1 MVGADIVQKAGG
13 RVVLVDIVAGKSTT
27 GTIGRALRASART
40 ELRVCM
46 SELNE
51 YLVRS
56 AAAIT
61 AMAERDLSQR
71 MERAVAPS
79 WPRFRPGKALL
90 VCGNGGSASD
100 AIHIAGELVGRFL
113 KERKAYNVI
122 ALPANA
128 AVLTAWG
135 NDYGFDTV
143 FSRQV
148 EAHGAAGAV
157 LLAIST
163 SGNSPSILLAAEQ
176 ARVMGMTVISLT
188 GDTGGKLQPLSDIL
202 LNVPSTSTPIIQQGH
217 LCLYHYLCEVVE
229 ARLS

>member
-1 MVGADIVQKAGG
+1 
-13 RVVLVDIVAGKSTT
+13 
-27 GTIGRALRASART
+27 
-40 ELRVCM
+40 
-46 SELNE
+46 
-51 YLVRS
+51 
-56 AAAIT
+56 
-61 AMAERDLSQR
+61 
-71 MERAVAPS
+71 MERAASAVVSALS
-79 WPRFRPGKALL
+79 SGKALL

-100 AIHIAGELVGRFL
+100 AIHIATELVGRFL

-128 AVLTAWG
+128 GMLTAWG

-148 EAHGAAGAV
+148 EAHGAAGGV

-163 SGNSPSILLAAEQ
+163 SGNSPSILAAAEQ
-176 ARVMGMTVISLT
+176 ARMMDMTVISLT
-188 GDTGGKLQPLSDIL
+188 GDTGGKLKPLTDIL

-229 ARLS
+229 ARLSNG

>member
-1 MVGADIVQKAGG
+1 M
-13 RVVLVDIVAGKSTT
+13 
-27 GTIGRALRASART
+27 SA
-40 ELRVCM
+40 
-46 SELNE
+46 LNE
-51 YLVRS
+51 YLNRS
-56 AAAIT
+56 AAAIS
-61 AMAERDLSQR
+61 AMAERDLTDR
-71 MERAVAPS
+71 MERAVSAVVEAL
-79 WPRFRPGKALL
+79 RHGKALL
-90 VCGNGGSASD
+90 ICGNGGSASD

-148 EAHGAAGAV
+148 EAHGGPGAV

-163 SGNSPSILLAAEQ
+163 SGNSPSILAAAEQ
-176 ARVMGMTVISLT
+176 ARMMGMTVVSMT
-188 GDTGGKLQPLSDIL
+188 GDTGGKLAPLTDIL

-217 LCLYHYLCEVVE
+217 ICLYHHLCEVVE
-229 ARLS
+229 ARLSER

>member
-1 MVGADIVQKAGG
+1 M
-13 RVVLVDIVAGKSTT
+13 S
-27 GTIGRALRASART
+27 ALNA
-40 ELRVCM
+40 
-46 SELNE
+46 

-56 AAAIT
+56 AAALAAT
-61 AMAERDLSQR
+61 AERDLTGE
-71 MERAVAPS
+71 MERAVATIAVALS
-79 WPRFRPGKALL
+79 QGKALL

-113 KERKAYNVI
+113 RERKGYNVI

-148 EAHGAAGAV
+148 EAHGAPGAV

-163 SGNSPSILLAAEQ
+163 SGNSPSIVAAAEQ
-176 ARVMGMTVISLT
+176 ARAMGMTVVALT
-188 GDTGGKLQPLSDIL
+188 GDTGGKLRPLADIL
-202 LNVPSTSTPIIQQGH
+202 LNVPSTETPIIQQGH
-217 LCLYHYLCEVVE
+217 LCLYHYLCEMVE
-229 ARLS
+229 ARLSEAK

>member
-1 MVGADIVQKAGG
+1 MTIEG
-13 RVVLVDIVAGKSTT
+13 RMS
-27 GTIGRALRASART
+27 AL
-40 ELRVCM
+40 
-46 SELNE
+46 ND
-51 YLVRS
+51 YLARS
-56 AAAIT
+56 AAAIS
-61 AMAERDLSQR
+61 AMVERDLTAE
-71 MERAVAPS
+71 MERSASAVVEAL
-79 WPRFRPGKALL
+79 RHGKALL
-90 VCGNGGSASD
+90 ICGNGGSASD

-163 SGNSPSILLAAEQ
+163 SGNSPSILAAAEQ
-176 ARVMGMTVISLT
+176 ARMMGMTVIGMT
-188 GDTGGKLQPLSDIL
+188 GDTGGKLAPLSDIL

-217 LCLYHYLCEVVE
+217 VCLYHHLCEVVE
-229 ARLS
+229 ARLSKG

>member
-1 MVGADIVQKAGG
+1 
-13 RVVLVDIVAGKSTT
+13 
-27 GTIGRALRASART
+27 
-40 ELRVCM
+40 M
-46 SELNE
+46 SDLND
-51 YLVRS
+51 YLIRS
-56 AAAIT
+56 AAAIS
-61 AMAERDLSQR
+61 AMVERDLTSE
-71 MERAVAPS
+71 MERAASTVVTALS
-79 WPRFRPGKALL
+79 QGKALL
-90 VCGNGGSASD
+90 ICGNGGSASD

-148 EAHGAAGAV
+148 EAHGSDGAV

-163 SGNSPSILLAAEQ
+163 SGNSPSILAAAEQ
-176 ARVMGMTVISLT
+176 ARMKNKTKNNKTNNTNNKHTPLT
-188 GDTGGKLQPLSDIL
+188 DIL

-229 ARLS
+229 ARLSNG

>member
-1 MVGADIVQKAGG
+1 M
-13 RVVLVDIVAGKSTT
+13 S
-27 GTIGRALRASART
+27 AL
-40 ELRVCM
+40 
-46 SELNE
+46 ND
-51 YLVRS
+51 YLARS

-61 AMAERDLSQR
+61 AMAERDLTAE
-71 MERAVAPS
+71 MERAANAVVKAL
-79 WPRFRPGKALL
+79 RAGRALL

-148 EAHGAAGAV
+148 EAHGGPGAV

-163 SGNSPSILLAAEQ
+163 SGNSPSILAAAEQ
-176 ARVMGMTVISLT
+176 ARKMDMTVISLT
-188 GDTGGKLQPLSDIL
+188 GDTGGKLAPLTDIL

-217 LCLYHYLCEVVE
+217 LCLYHHLCEVVE
-229 ARLS
+229 ARLSEG

>member
-1 MVGADIVQKAGG
+1 
-13 RVVLVDIVAGKSTT
+13 
-27 GTIGRALRASART
+27 
-40 ELRVCM
+40 M
-46 SELNE
+46 SELND

-61 AMAERDLSQR
+61 ATVERDLTSE
-71 MERAVAPS
+71 MERAASAVVSALS
-79 WPRFRPGKALL
+79 SGKALL

-100 AIHIAGELVGRFL
+100 AIHIATELVGRFL

-128 AVLTAWG
+128 GMLTAWG

-148 EAHGAAGAV
+148 EAHGAAGGV

-163 SGNSPSILLAAEQ
+163 SGNSPSILAAAEQ
-176 ARVMGMTVISLT
+176 ARMMDMTVISLT
-188 GDTGGKLQPLSDIL
+188 GDTGGKLKPLTDIL

-229 ARLS
+229 ARLSNG